1 MTETTGCTRRLHV
14 ATDEGRTVPV
24 APASGVD
31 PVMTEPERTGG
42 SWGRAVRQDG
52 SWGPDERAG
61 WGTVPD
67 RIAFLQHSAS
77 DVPGLLG
84 EFAADLGLAVAVH
97 HPAAL
102 PVPGSFDL
110 LVVLGSIESVTDTG
124 VPWIAPERAMVAG
137 AVEAGV
143 PVLGVCFGAQLL
155 ADVLGG
161 SVARGDRTEIGWT
174 RIRTADPDVVATGP
188 WLNWHDDVITCPPGA
203 EVMATSDLALQAFVA
218 GRHTGVQFHPE
229 VTVDVV
235 LGWVDDARDGD
246 GVADADVTA
255 LLSGFDAGGRGA
267 EAGARA
273 LFRGFLDRARR
284 PVRRPA

>member
-1 MTETTGCTRRLHV
+1 M
-14 ATDEGRTVPV
+14 
-24 APASGVD
+24 
-31 PVMTEPERTGG
+31 
-42 SWGRAVRQDG
+42 
-52 SWGPDERAG
+52 
-61 WGTVPD
+61 PD

-97 HPAAL
+97 RADHHPAAL

-110 LVVLGSIESVTDTG
+110 LVVLGSIESVYDDG
-124 VPWIAPERAMVAG
+124 VPWIAPERATVAG

-174 RIRTADPDVVATGP
+174 RIRTSDSGLVATGP
-188 WLNWHDDVITCPPGA
+188 WLNWHDDVINCPPDA
-203 EVMATSDLALQAFVA
+203 EVVATSDLALQAFVA
-218 GRHTGVQFHPE
+218 GPHTGVQFHPE

-255 LLSGFDAGGRGA
+255 LLSGFDAGGRGT

-284 PVRRPA
+284 PGRRLA